1 MDKKEIVL
9 GIDIGGTNTVFGFVD
24 KAGNVFAETELPT
37 EAKKSAEHLF
47 GRVFELAENKFKK
60 YSDEYRVTGI
70 GIGAPNANY
79 YTGKIENPPNLG
91 WGVVD
96 VVDLVNAH
104 FKLPVVITN
113 DANATALGEMYF
125 GAAQNMRD
133 FIVITLGTGL
143 GSGIVVN
150 GQLVYGYDGFAGEL
164 GHTCIVPDGRQCAC
178 GNKGCL
184 ETYVSAPGIKRTV
197 FELLAEMT
205 DPSPL
210 RDIGFND
217 LTSKKIAEQAREKDP
232 IAMEAFERT
241 GRWLGISLANFVA
254 FSVPE
259 AFILFGGLAAAGELI
274 FKPTRRYMEEHL
286 LGNFKNKIK
295 IIGSGLT
302 HNNSAVL
309 GAAALAW
316 SEFGKE

>member
-1 MDKKEIVL
+1 
-9 GIDIGGTNTVFGFVD
+9 
-24 KAGNVFAETELPT
+24 
-37 EAKKSAEHLF
+37 
-47 GRVFELAENKFKK
+47 
-60 YSDEYRVTGI
+60 
-70 GIGAPNANY
+70 
-79 YTGKIENPPNLG
+79 
-91 WGVVD
+91 
-96 VVDLVNAH
+96 
-104 FKLPVVITN
+104 
-113 DANATALGEMYF
+113 
-125 GAAQNMRD
+125 
-133 FIVITLGTGL
+133 
-143 GSGIVVN
+143 
-150 GQLVYGYDGFAGEL
+150 
-164 GHTCIVPDGRQCAC
+164 
-178 GNKGCL
+178 
-184 ETYVSAPGIKRTV
+184 V

-217 LTSKKIAEQAREKDP
+217 LTSKKIAELARKKDP
-232 IAMEAFERT
+232 IAMESFDRT

-274 FKPTRRYMEEHL
+274 FEPTRRYMEQHL

-316 SEFGKE
+316 SAFGKE